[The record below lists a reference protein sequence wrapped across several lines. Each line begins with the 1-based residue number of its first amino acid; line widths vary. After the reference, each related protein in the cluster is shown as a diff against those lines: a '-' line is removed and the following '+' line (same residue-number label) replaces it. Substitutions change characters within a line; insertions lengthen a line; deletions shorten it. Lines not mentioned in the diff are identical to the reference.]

1 MTLEQRLIKTAELG
15 ALQGT
20 AWTAMELCRFLVS
33 EPERLATHVG
43 GHGELLTLPASQHE
57 PVSFLEVYRA
67 LGQLVEEGRLVERY
81 GFYTLPERAEILLLR
96 WSGYGEGVWREKRLR
111 WFLPMFRFIPFV
123 RAAAL
128 AGSQALGVVK
138 QTSDIDLFIITDP
151 RWLWLPRTLVTAFF
165 QVLGI
170 RRYGAKVARRVCL
183 NHYISGQKYMQTGRN
198 WYTATE
204 YVKLRPL
211 FGEAYIRHFQNG
223 NGDWLKTFFP
233 NATFPVRPLP
243 QSGGVQQLLER
254 AITALG
260 GKALEQWLGTWQSKR
275 IHKDERHI
283 IVTSDELSF
292 HPHSKQDAIVDS
304 FK

>member
-1 MTLEQRLIKTAELG
+1 MNVQDRIIKTLQLF
-15 ALQGT
+15 ALQSVALT
-20 AWTAMELCRFLVS
+20 APEVGRFLVQDPALLS
-33 EPERLATHVG
+33 GHLG
-43 GHGELLTLPASQHE
+43 GRGELITIPAVASE
-57 PVSFLEVYRA
+57 VISVLEVRRT
-67 LGQLVEEGRLVERY
+67 LGQLIEEGALVERY
-81 GFYTLPERAEILLLR
+81 GFYTTSDRKDILLLR
-96 WSGYGEGVWREKRLR
+96 WQGYSQGVWREKRIR
-111 WFLPMFRFIPFV
+111 RFIPMFRSIPFV
-123 RAAAL
+123 RGVAL

-170 RRYGAKVARRVCL
+170 RRYGAKIARRVCL

-198 WYTATE
+198 WYTAME

-223 NGDWLKTFFP
+223 NGDWLKVFFP
-233 NATFPVRPLP
+233 NATFPVLPLQQP
-243 QSGGVQQLLER
+243 GVVQRLLER
-254 AITALG
+254 VIASLG
-260 GKALEQWLGTWQSKR
+260 GKALERWLGGWQSRR

-292 HPHSKQDAIVDS
+292 HPHSKQDALIDA

>member
-1 MTLEQRLIKTAELG
+1 MNIQDRIVKTLELF
-15 ALQGT
+15 ALQSVALT
-20 AWTAMELCRFLVS
+20 APEVERFLVQDPALLSGHLGGRGELITIPTVPS
-33 EPERLATHVG
+33 EPV
-43 GHGELLTLPASQHE
+43 PA
-57 PVSFLEVYRA
+57 LEVRRT
-67 LGQLVEEGRLVERY
+67 LGQLVEEGVLVERY
-81 GFYTLPERAEILLLR
+81 GFYTTSDRKDILLLR
-96 WSGYGEGVWREKRLR
+96 WQGYSEGVWREKRLR
-111 WFLPMFRFIPFV
+111 WFLPLFRSIPFV

-170 RRYGAKVARRVCL
+170 RRYGAKIARRVCL

-198 WYTATE
+198 WYTAME

-223 NGDWLKTFFP
+223 NGDWLKAFFP
-233 NATFPVRPLP
+233 NAAFPVRPLP
-243 QSGGVQQLLER
+243 RPGGVQRLLER
-254 AITALG
+254 GIVALG
-260 GKALEQWLGTWQSKR
+260 GKALEQWLGGWQSKR

-292 HPHSKQDAIVDS
+292 HPHSKQDALIDA

>member
-1 MTLEQRLIKTAELG
+1 MTLEKRIIKTLELF
-15 ALQGT
+15 ALQSAALT
-20 AWTAMELCRFLVS
+20 APEVERFLVQD
-33 EPERLATHVG
+33 PALLDGHMG
-43 GHGELLTLPASQHE
+43 GRGELITIPSLAAETISA
-57 PVSFLEVYRA
+57 LEVRRT
-67 LGQLVEEGRLVERY
+67 LGQLVEDGMLVEQY
-81 GFYTLPERAEILLLR
+81 GFYTTQERSDIVLLR
-96 WSGYGEGVWREKRLR
+96 WQSYGEGVWREKRLR
-111 WFLPMFRFIPFV
+111 WFLPAFRLIPFV
-123 RAAAL
+123 RGAAL
-128 AGSQALGVVK
+128 AGSQALGAVK

-170 RRYGAKVARRVCL
+170 RRHGEHIARRVCL

-211 FGEAYIRHFQNG
+211 FGEAYIRNFQNA

-233 NATFPVRPLP
+233 NATFPVLPLP
-243 QSGGVQQLLER
+243 QLGVVQRLLER
-254 AITALG
+254 GITALG
-260 GKALEQWLGTWQSKR
+260 GKVLEQWLGQWQSKR

-292 HPHSKQDAIVDS
+292 HPRSKQDALIDA